1 MRGRITNEGE
11 ITEAANVELA
21 ASVILNSLV
30 LRLWLQNFDFQIGIL
45 WHCELAFLV
54 GKPQV
59 WLTFPYICSLPQL
72 DPGYHKSFDLLSRG
86 LVVNGVRPSEA
97 TSSAPAP

>member
-45 WHCELAFLV
+45 WHLELAFLV

-59 WLTFPYICSLPQL
+59 WLTFPYITLHMLFAPT
-72 DPGYHKSFDLLSRG
+72 
-86 LVVNGVRPSEA
+86 RPWVSQVF
-97 TSSAPAP
+97 